1 MTLARSEGDTASG
14 RKVIGLA
21 VPGKPHIHALAP
33 IELTDGSD
41 PLLTSLAALVATR
54 SESHLLTLL
63 DEAASRHF
71 GAMRAILLS
80 REPALMST
88 HRVVRL
94 AGSAAATSVQV
105 RRPEVEARL
114 KAGTPFVTDA
124 PWTTLPE
131 VPIPAGAGRA
141 VLVPCCGEGS
151 MNAVCAF
158 WAAGEPPLAASELDR
173 FRLLATTAGLVFDR
187 HISELRGRILRAD
200 LDNRIRN
207 VLAVIRSVGTR
218 SAERAASME
227 DFLLHYEGRIDA
239 IGRSQIAAGRHGE
252 ISFELLLREE
262 LLAQAVQDE
271 PHVSLEGMDVAIT
284 SEQAEALGLAMHE
297 LAVNAVKFG
306 ALAGPGG
313 SLAVRWWVESR
324 AESLALNIDWRERC
338 GPFAI
343 NGRPDRAGFGL
354 TYLEHALPFQLNAE
368 VTLGFLRQGLRCQIA
383 VPLHGTP
390 DLRVELVP
398 DAPARERLPAPPE
411 RSGRSG
417 DNRCK
422 IDLVRK

>member
-1 MTLARSEGDTASG
+1 ML
-14 RKVIGLA
+14 
-21 VPGKPHIHALAP
+21 GKPHIHASAP
-33 IELTDGSD
+33 SDVSVGSD
-41 PLLTSLAALVATR
+41 PLLISLAALVATR
-54 SESHLLTLL
+54 SEAELLDLL
-63 DEAASRHF
+63 DEIAAMHF

-80 REPALMST
+80 REPALLPA
-88 HRVVRL
+88 HRIARL
-94 AGSAAATSVQV
+94 AGGAATSVQV
-105 RRPEVEARL
+105 DQTEVEVRL
-114 KAGTPFVTDA
+114 KAGAPFVTDA
-124 PWTTLPE
+124 PQTTLPD
-131 VPIPAGAGRA
+131 VPIPAGAGQA
-141 VLVPCCGEGS
+141 ILVPCSGEGS

-158 WAAGEPPLAASELDR
+158 WAAGEPAASELDR
-173 FRLLATTAGLVFDR
+173 IRLLAATAGLVFDR

-239 IGRSQIAAGRHGE
+239 IGRSQIAAVRHGE

-284 SEQAEALGLAMHE
+284 PEQGEALGLAMHE

-306 ALAGPGG
+306 ALAGPDG

-324 AESLALNIDWRERC
+324 AEALALNIDWRERC
-338 GPFAI
+338 GPHAI
-343 NGRPDRAGFGL
+343 PGPPERAGFGL

-383 VPLHGTP
+383 VPLHRAPGRCASPAPGEHAQEHVPAAP
-390 DLRVELVP
+390 DRCGRPEAGRRKIELV
-398 DAPARERLPAPPE
+398 RR
-411 RSGRSG
+411 
-417 DNRCK
+417 
-422 IDLVRK
+422 

>member
-1 MTLARSEGDTASG
+1 MASG
-14 RKVIGLA
+14 RKVMGRA
-21 VPGKPHIHALAP
+21 VPGKPHIRASAP
-33 IELTDGSD
+33 IDLTGGSD
-41 PLLTSLAALVATR
+41 PLLISLAALVATR
-54 SESHLLTLL
+54 SESHLLNLL
-63 DEAASRHF
+63 DEAASMHF
-71 GAMRAILLS
+71 GAMRTILLS
-80 REPALMST
+80 REPALLSA
-88 HRVVRL
+88 HRIARL
-94 AGSAAATSVQV
+94 AGSAAVTSVQV
-105 RRPEVEARL
+105 DHPEVETRL
-114 KAGTPFVTDA
+114 KEGAPFITGS
-124 PWTTLPE
+124 PETTLPN

-141 VLVPCCGEGS
+141 VLIPCSGEGS
-151 MNAVCAF
+151 INAVCAF
-158 WAAGEPPLAASELDR
+158 WAAAEPPLAASELGR
-173 FRLLATTAGLVFDR
+173 FRLLAATAGLVFDR
-187 HISELRGRILRAD
+187 QISELRGRILRAD

-239 IGRSQIAAGRHGE
+239 IGRSQIAAVRHGE

-338 GPFAI
+338 GPHAI
-343 NGRPDRAGFGL
+343 LGRPDRAGFGL

-383 VPLHGTP
+383 VPLHRASGRRARPVPVGPAQERPPAAP
-390 DLRVELVP
+390 D
-398 DAPARERLPAPPE
+398 

-417 DNRCK
+417 GDRRK